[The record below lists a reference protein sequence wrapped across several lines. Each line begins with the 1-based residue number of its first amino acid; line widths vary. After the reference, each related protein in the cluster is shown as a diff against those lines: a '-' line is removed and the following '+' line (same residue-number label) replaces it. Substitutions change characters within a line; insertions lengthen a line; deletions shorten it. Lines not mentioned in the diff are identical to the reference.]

1 MAPVPEAPL
10 ADLWREADPEVV
22 ADFVGALFA
31 ARGYEVERVDDRL
44 LRLDP
49 GSRTIV
55 VSPEGTQLPPE
66 ADAVVAADPRSVR
79 TGRDTDVIDAD
90 ALREQLAYG
99 VDRSVART
107 LLAAHFGFEAG
118 ASYAGGSG
126 VDEPTVTDTDSA
138 AADTGYGSPAW
149 QGNRLAI
156 AIAAV
161 AGIVLVGLAVGG
173 VPAVPADGLT
183 ARLDGPSVA
192 ETPVRTPTVTATGTP
207 QSASDGQNGQAI
219 ATAATPGAGTA
230 QQSADAAAERLS
242 RQHPPGI
249 DGDGLT
255 NIDRLIATH
264 RSHLSNTSYTM
275 TVEYR
280 EFDDGR
286 VTGVYAETIRVENDS
301 RYSVSVSTEGTIQTS
316 PRAIVGADAFSNE
329 QRAWL
334 RLRSTEPYMQSRLS
348 TTRFLGQ
355 TARYLRWSLS
365 AEKSTL
371 RDRRAAGNRT
381 VYRVTTDGD
390 PYQGI
395 RDAAGTVYVTGDGL
409 IQYGRWTYTTIRP
422 EVRVEFVI
430 RTTKVGATAV
440 SRPGWVNT
448 DQSQG
453 DDESESKSDGGSG

>member
-10 ADLWREADPEVV
+10 ADLWHEADPAAV
-22 ADFVGALFA
+22 ADFVGDVFA
-31 ARGYEVERVDDRL
+31 ARGYEVERVDDQL

-49 GSRTIV
+49 GSRTIA
-55 VSPEGTQLPPE
+55 VSPEGRQLPPE
-66 ADAVVAADPRSVR
+66 ADAVVVADSRSVR
-79 TGRDTDVIDAD
+79 AGRDTDVIDAD

-107 LLAAHFGFEAG
+107 LLAAHFGFEA
-118 ASYAGGSG
+118 SAGHAGSSG
-126 VDEPTVTDTDSA
+126 TDEPTVTDTDST
-138 AADTGYGSPAW
+138 AADTGYGSQAW
-149 QGNRLAI
+149 QGNRLAV

-183 ARLDGPSVA
+183 AGFDDPTVA
-192 ETPVRTPTVTATGTP
+192 ETPVRTPTATGTP
-207 QSASDGQNGQAI
+207 QSASDGQNGQAV
-219 ATAATPGAGTA
+219 ATAATPGARTA
-230 QQSADAAAERLS
+230 QQPADAASERLS
-242 RQHPPGI
+242 RQRPPGI
-249 DGDGLT
+249 DGDGLAD
-255 NIDRLIATH
+255 IDRLIATH

-301 RYSVSVSTEGTIQTS
+301 RYSVSVSTTGTIQTS
-316 PRAIVGADAFSNE
+316 PRAVVGADAFSNE
-329 QRAWL
+329 QRAWV
-334 RLRSTEPYMQSRLS
+334 RLRSTEPYVRSRLS

-365 AEKSTL
+365 AEESTL

-390 PYQGI
+390 PYQGV
-395 RDAAGTVYVTGDGL
+395 RNAAGTVYVTGDGL
-409 IQYGRWTYTTIRP
+409 IQYGRWTYTTIQP
-422 EVRVEFVI
+422 EIRVEFAI
-430 RTTKVGATAV
+430 RTTKVGATTV
-440 SRPGWVNT
+440 SRPGWVDT
-448 DQSQG
+448 DQSEG
-453 DDESESKSDGGSG
+453 ASDDGSGGENDSGSG